1 MTKPFRFGVV
11 VGHTPDLK
19 SFTEVARRAEDLG
32 YDTLLAPDPIG
43 EFDPLTVLSAA
54 AAVTTTLRLGT
65 FVLAESFRDSEML
78 DWQSNTLHTLTGGRF
93 ELGLGTGRPGARERT
108 VGLGREYGSG
118 GQRLERLAETLA
130 YLKRREDRPPLLLA
144 GVGPKIVRLAG
155 READILSVA
164 VPPWKTEADLRST
177 VDIFRE
183 EAGTRDVELGLNL
196 LAINHESSPWLKQLT
211 GRDTPELAALGA
223 VTVLPGSPT
232 EAADLLR
239 RRRDELGISYFKVNS
254 ALMED
259 FAPVLTILHSP

>member
-1 MTKPFRFGVV
+1 MSKHFRFGVV

-19 SFTEVARRAEDLG
+19 SFTEVAREAESLG

-43 EFDPLTVLSAA
+43 ESDPLTALSAA
-54 AAVTTTLRLGT
+54 AAVTDTLRLGT
-65 FVLAESFRDSEML
+65 FVLADSFRDAPML

-108 VGLGREYGSG
+108 VGLGREYGGG
-118 GQRLERLAETLA
+118 GQRLERLAETIS
-130 YLKRREDRPPLLLA
+130 YLKRREDRPPLLIA
-144 GVGPKIVRLAG
+144 GVGPKIVRLAA

-164 VPPWKTEADLRST
+164 VPPWTTEAELKSI
-177 VDIFRE
+177 VDGFRAA
-183 EAGTRDVELGLNL
+183 AGTRDVELGLNL
-196 LAINHESSPWLKQLT
+196 LAISHEPSPWLVQLT

-239 RRRDELGISYFKVNS
+239 RRRDELGISYLKVNS
-254 ALMED
+254 AVMTD
-259 FAPVLTILHSP
+259 FAPVVAALHSS